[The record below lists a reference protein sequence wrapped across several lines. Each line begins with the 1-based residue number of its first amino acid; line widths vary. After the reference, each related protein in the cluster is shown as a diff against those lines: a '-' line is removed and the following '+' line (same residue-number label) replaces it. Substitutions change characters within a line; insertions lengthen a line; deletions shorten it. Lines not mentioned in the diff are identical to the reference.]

1 MRSSW
6 WNRQFFDFF
15 VIFQNLN
22 AFLKYFGNVSKNF
35 FFSNQSITSKMLML
49 NKKFKEFEG
58 RDFLNRHFTGKIAFI
73 ELLTRRMSCDQCVE
87 LGLSFIVVFEL
98 TKFIACVKSYA
109 RLKSILFARNSQE
122 PRKRYWI
129 MPIFESNWDRELRFF
144 ANCCFSFQLLITPG
158 GKFGNF
164 WLKIYSRKTVICCCE
179 TQLEK

>member
-1 MRSSW
+1 MRSLW
-6 WNRQFFDFF
+6 WNRRFFDFF
-15 VIFQNLN
+15 AIFQNSN

-73 ELLTRRMSCDQCVE
+73 ELLTRRMSCDQCVD

-109 RLKSILFARNSQE
+109 RLKSILFAHNS
-122 PRKRYWI
+122 
-129 MPIFESNWDRELRFF
+129 RELNSEWNENAVTPRNTLQIWTQEKSLRTQFHQIWLNGKRWVRFTHRIM
-144 ANCCFSFQLLITPG
+144 NSL
-158 GKFGNF
+158 
-164 WLKIYSRKTVICCCE
+164 RV
-179 TQLEK
+179 